1 MVKAKSN
8 QIIREDEDA
17 IKEADFGPAAE
28 DTVFLV
34 CNFVRRVPVNKTIQ

>member
-17 IKEADFGPAAE
+17 IKEADFGPTAE

-34 CNFVRRVPVNKTIQ
+34 CNFVR